1 MNFHAAVKHYK
12 LGSEKKI
19 VEEELVNKWRINVE
33 GLKEHLMKI

>member
-19 VEEELVNKWRINVE
+19 VEELVNKWRINVE